1 VTPRK
6 GSLPIAVFVCRTNAS
21 GACISGNP
29 APSVTT
35 TIGANETSTF
45 SFFVQGQGFVAFDPA
60 ANRIFTDFIDAA
72 TGAVAGSTS
81 VAVRTGP

>member
-1 VTPRK
+1 
-6 GSLPIAVFVCRTNAS
+6 LPIAVFVCRTNAS

-29 APSVTT
+29 APTVTT

-45 SFFVQGQGFVAFDPA
+45 SFFVQGQGVVPFDPSK
-60 ANRIFTDFIDAA
+60 NRIFTDFIDAA